1 MNELYKI
8 DDVQYMVSL
17 YCPGRCRNCNV
28 WQRKKEE
35 VTKGEIDLV
44 MFERVL
50 QSDALKN
57 VSHFEL
63 TAGESQLSP
72 KYVDVV
78 KLIARYKPDAV
89 VHTNISGW
97 YPQRHFEVTKECV
110 RYIKPSLFKIDISL
124 DGRPENYKSI
134 RFIEDGF
141 YKAVETAKLLKQL
154 NIPIRFIM
162 TTFKEIYR
170 DIEWFV
176 SFAKEMG
183 VGYYIGYPRIST
195 FYFKNIDKE
204 FNFTKKEI
212 AEIENLL
219 SKVGWLTERR
229 LANWLWAKSVYEKN
243 TPFFEC
249 YMGRMSIVID
259 PYGNVYPCNEL
270 LPELFMGNLKE
281 FGGDLDMLLL
291 SEKAVKVIEYVKER
305 KCQPCGMLCALK
317 IEFPWGKQAGLIPIE
332 KDKQ

>member
-1 MNELYKI
+1 MNGLYKI

-57 VSHFEL
+57 VSHFDL

-78 KLIARYKPDAV
+78 KLIARYKPDVV

-97 YPQRHFEVTKECV
+97 YPQKHFEVTKECIQ
-110 RYIKPSLFKIDISL
+110 YIKPSIFKIDISL
-124 DGRPENYKSI
+124 DGRPENYKNI
-134 RFIEDGF
+134 RMVKDGF
-141 YKAVETAKLLKQL
+141 YKATETVNLLKQL
-154 NIPIRFIM
+154 NIPLRFVM
-162 TTFKEIYR
+162 VTYR
-170 DIEWFV
+170 ETYKDIEWLV
-176 SFAKEMG
+176 DFAKEMEI
-183 VGYYIGYPRIST
+183 GYYIGYPRIST
-195 FYFKNIDKE
+195 FYFKNIDRE
-204 FNFTKKEI
+204 FNFTKEEI

-219 SKVGWLTERR
+219 NKVGWLTERR
-229 LANWLWAKSVYEKN
+229 LANWLWAKSAYEKN
-243 TPFFEC
+243 VPFFEC

-270 LPELFMGNLKE
+270 LPELFMGNLKK
-281 FGGDLDMLLL
+281 FNGDLDMLVS
-291 SEKAVKVIEYVKER
+291 SEKALKVLGYIKEK
-305 KCQPCGMLCALK
+305 KCQPCEMLCALK
-317 IEFPWGKQAGLIPIE
+317 MEFPWGKQAGLIPV
-332 KDKQ
+332 DKG